1 VSLTVIFGHLAA
13 YSRLSFAH
21 RFGVRLDR
29 LGRTFRFAHAT
40 IDALVGMDDEH
51 VLASI
56 EAVDRANLH
65 AVHILALDAVLGDD
79 VGHDIA
85 LVTYT

>member
-1 VSLTVIFGHLAA
+1 
-13 YSRLSFAH
+13 
-21 RFGVRLDR
+21 
-29 LGRTFRFAHAT
+29 
-40 IDALVGMDDEH
+40 MDDKH
-51 VLASI
+51 VLTRV
-56 EAVDRANLH
+56 EAVDRADLH